1 MHESIQINLLSH
13 SNQITYIYYGPILAP
28 ITAPQNVFT
37 TTITATTITVCFY
50 SPTGSS
56 QNGIITSFNV
66 SYAGSP
72 FQTTQQVTTVS
83 ISPTKY
89 PLNRT
94 VCLHLA
100 NLEENNN
107 YNISVLLTNSAGSS
121 PASRNITA
129 LTLEAGK
136 N

>member
-1 MHESIQINLLSH
+1 M
-13 SNQITYIYYGPILAP
+13 
-28 ITAPQNVFT
+28 
-37 TTITATTITVCFY
+37 TITTTTITVCFDP
-50 SPTGSS
+50 PTGSS

-66 SYAGSP
+66 SYVGSP
-72 FQTTQQVTTVS
+72 FQTTQQVTTESV
-83 ISPTKY
+83 SPTEY

-94 VCLHLA
+94 VCTTLT

-121 PASRNITA
+121 PASADITA
-129 LTLEAGK
+129 STPESGE